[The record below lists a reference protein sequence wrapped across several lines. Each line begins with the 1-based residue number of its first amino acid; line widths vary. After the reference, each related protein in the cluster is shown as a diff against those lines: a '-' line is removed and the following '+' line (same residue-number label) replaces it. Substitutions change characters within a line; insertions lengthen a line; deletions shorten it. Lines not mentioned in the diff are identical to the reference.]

1 MTGPSRRYLVP
12 AVLAVLVVIV
22 LVTWLTQSVLSRG

>member
-22 LVTWLTQSVLSRG
+22 VVTWLT

>member
-22 LVTWLTQSVLSRG
+22 LVAWATTR

>member
-22 LVTWLTQSVLSRG
+22 LVAWVTQSSWSHG